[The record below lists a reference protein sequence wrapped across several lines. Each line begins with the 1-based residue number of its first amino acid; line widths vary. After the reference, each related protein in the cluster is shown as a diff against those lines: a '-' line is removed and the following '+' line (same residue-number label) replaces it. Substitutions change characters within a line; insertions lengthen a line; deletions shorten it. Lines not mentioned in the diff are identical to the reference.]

1 MPLVSYPHIDS
12 RNQNPAWHLRSTLS
26 KAAHL
31 TQICISGSNQTPN
44 HFYLSILLRRLYP
57 HLAIMHQCTPG
68 NEAPPQSSVSLTR
81 TPSPLVLVA
90 ASRAVVKGAPTRLL
104 AVPTEAAFMGAA
116 VRSIVSLKI
125 AHLQAAHT
133 HDTTVEADSLI
144 TLIISTQRPLS
155 PSKRYFNTPKY
166 PQ

>member
-1 MPLVSYPHIDS
+1 MPLVSYPHPDS
-12 RNQNPAWHLRSTLS
+12 RNQNPARHLRSTLS

-31 TQICISGSNQTPN
+31 TQIRIPGSTQTRN
-44 HFYLSILLRRLYP
+44 HFYLSILLRRLHP
-57 HLAIMHQCTPG
+57 HLAIMDQCTPG

-90 ASRAVVKGAPTRLL
+90 ARRAVVNGAPTRLL

-133 HDTTVEADSLI
+133 HETTVEADFVLGVV
-144 TLIISTQRPLS
+144 TLAWAR
-155 PSKRYFNTPKY
+155 
-166 PQ
+166 